1 MFYEVLRVILI
12 IYFRVFHLLEIT
24 GKEHIPADG
33 PVILCA
39 NHSSYFDSMLVGLC
53 TGRKVR
59 FIIYDVFYHH
69 WFMGPFI
76 RALNSIPVTADGINK
91 EAMKKSLAVL
101 KSGGVIGIFPEGRLT
116 RTGLPGPAEPGAA
129 LLAAAGNA
137 PIVPI
142 TISGAYSVYPK
153 GRKIPKIKG
162 KITVNVHP
170 PVTVEPARRREEGYL
185 KSVTEQFME
194 IIKSSLLPPNP

>member
-1 MFYEVLRVILI
+1 MLYELLRFICTM
-12 IYFRVFHLLEIT
+12 YFRAFHSLEIT

-53 TGRKVR
+53 TRRKVR

-91 EAMKKSLAVL
+91 EALKKSLAVL

-129 LLAAAGNA
+129 LLAAAGKG

-153 GRKIPKIKG
+153 GRKIPGLRG
-162 KITVNVHP
+162 KIVVKVHP
-170 PVTVEPARRREEGYL
+170 PVTVETARKGEKDYL
-185 KSVTEQFME
+185 QGTIDRVMNTIENSL
-194 IIKSSLLPPNP
+194 IIK